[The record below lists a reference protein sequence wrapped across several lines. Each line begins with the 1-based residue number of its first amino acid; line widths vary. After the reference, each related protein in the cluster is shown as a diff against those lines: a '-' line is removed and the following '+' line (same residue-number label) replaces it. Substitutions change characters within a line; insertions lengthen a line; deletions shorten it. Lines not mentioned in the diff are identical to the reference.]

1 MTTIKIPFE
10 IVPNDPSKGLYG
22 SGAVVKTSDP
32 MRMAE
37 QQILDVLTT
46 SHGERVMLP
55 GYGANLRELM
65 FEPVDDLLY
74 HEYEVDASQELSRNI
89 RIANIRNIR
98 IKGSSNPFD
107 PENSTVTAS
116 VIYAVPPFGVSAATT
131 IFASPSNLTE
141 ETPT

>member
-10 IVPNDPSKGLYG
+10 IVPNDPDNQRYG
-22 SGAVVKTSDP
+22 TGGVSTTSDP
-32 MRMAE
+32 IRMAE

-46 SHGERVMLP
+46 GKGERVMLP
-55 GYGANLRELM
+55 EYGANLRELM

-74 HEYEVDASQELSRNI
+74 HEYEIDATQELTQYV
-89 RIANIRNIR
+89 RIANIRNTL

-116 VIYAVPPFGVSAATT
+116 VIYAVPPFGVGAATT
-131 IFASPSNLTE
+131 VFASPSYLDE
-141 ETPT
+141 ETPA

>member
-10 IVPNDPSKGLYG
+10 IVPNDPNNQRYG
-22 SGAVVKTSDP
+22 SGGVSTTSDP
-32 MRMAE
+32 LKMAE

-46 SHGERVMLP
+46 SKGERVMLP

-74 HEYEVDASQELSRNI
+74 HEYEVDASQELSRNV
-89 RIANIRNIR
+89 RIANIRSLR
-98 IKGSSNPFD
+98 IQGVISAFD
-107 PENSTVTAS
+107 PENSTVTAN
-116 VIYAVPPFGVSAATT
+116 VIYAVPPFGVAAAATVFT
-131 IFASPSNLTE
+131 SPSNMTE